1 MGDMNA
7 GVVVKY
13 LLIYTNPPIPTQPPP
28 LEAPR
33 YFCDTFAGIPR
44 ASLLAGTPLLIR

>member
-1 MGDMNA
+1 MLYGRY
-7 GVVVKY
+7 VKY
-13 LLIYTNPPIPTQPPP
+13 LLIYTNPPYPHPTTS